1 MSDMGLPI
9 ARSNMAE
16 KQHELSVAV
25 QGDKALPE
33 SIKKWSSKV
42 DSSIKAIELQTKKF
56 ESSLDATDQERREF
70 ADSLSQHVT
79 KIELIQ
85 DEYDELRSSL
95 ARADTGRID
104 ELIID
109 RLREVDPKYVFS
121 AAPENADKIRENV
134 RSMVDQLESVVDSG
148 IEEQVRIAISK
159 VNSLAEDAWSTS
171 KMMLEQNKNILR
183 QLELSNERYTEVRRQ
198 QNGLSDK
205 LELLKK
211 ESEKDAD
218 ELMARVGDLETRMRL
233 GSRERSVAPEN
244 HTQASV
250 KLKPPTFKA
259 EAKDKPMK
267 YFRALQRYVIAVNS
281 EYEHV
286 ICVIAASLEGNA
298 STWYDTVESRIN
310 SFADFER
317 EFKNRYWNESVQ
329 AKWGRKVE
337 YGKYDISNKWSRV
350 EYASYIWGFA
360 KELDINYT
368 EPQLVVKLASH
379 FDWDIKYTVRTQE
392 IKSQAKL
399 FDLLAFKDA
408 DTQRERNNNS
418 TNYVNH
424 KNSKDTQSS
433 SDDKAKASDS
443 KLTVTSNNNKLWRTS
458 KPAFN
463 KHQNK
468 QFDVGTKEK
477 HKG

>member
-1 MSDMGLPI
+1 M
-9 ARSNMAE
+9 
-16 KQHELSVAV
+16 
-25 QGDKALPE
+25 
-33 SIKKWSSKV
+33 
-42 DSSIKAIELQTKKF
+42 
-56 ESSLDATDQERREF
+56 
-70 ADSLSQHVT
+70 
-79 KIELIQ
+79 
-85 DEYDELRSSL
+85 RSSL
-95 ARADTGRID
+95 ARADNSRIEQLVSD
-104 ELIID
+104 KLN
-109 RLREVDPKYVFS
+109 EVDPKYVFS
-121 AAPENADKIRENV
+121 IAPEDADKIRANV
-134 RSMVDQLESVVDSG
+134 RSMIDQLESVVDSRV
-148 IEEQVRIAISK
+148 EEQVQIALNK
-159 VNSLAEDAWSTS
+159 VNGMAEDAWSTS

-183 QLELSNERYTEVRRQ
+183 QLELLNEKYTEMRRQ

-205 LELLKK
+205 IESLKN
-211 ESEKDAD
+211 EYEKDAD

-244 HTQASV
+244 HMQASA

-267 YFRALQRYVIAVNS
+267 YFRALQRYVTAVNS

-286 ICVIAASLEGNA
+286 TCVIAASLEGNA
-298 STWYDTVESRIN
+298 STWYDAVESRIN

-329 AKWGRKVE
+329 AEGGGRKVE
-337 YGKYDISNKWSRV
+337 YGKYDISSKWSRV

-408 DTQRERNNNS
+408 DTQR
-418 TNYVNH
+418 
-424 KNSKDTQSS
+424 
-433 SDDKAKASDS
+433 
-443 KLTVTSNNNKLWRTS
+443 
-458 KPAFN
+458 
-463 KHQNK
+463 
-468 QFDVGTKEK
+468 
-477 HKG
+477 